1 MLIVIKNECII
12 KKKGHEVINKNFKKK
27 REKKEIRNMYSSSKY
42 SDFMDNQ
49 SSISNHYYS
58 TASHNKTIYIQEP
71 IYTTTQPQNVPLIVI
86 DPPTFPQVK
95 SYLLWSIVNLFCCGF
110 ITGLVT
116 TILSLRVIQL
126 KDKKLFKEANSLSDK
141 LMLLNLIITILGA
154 VIYLVAFPY
163 FYVAIY
169 PSLPKINY

>member
-1 MLIVIKNECII
+1 VFNHKLKEE
-12 KKKGHEVINKNFKKK
+12 KL
-27 REKKEIRNMYSSSKY
+27 REKKKTKMYSSSKY

-58 TASHNKTIYIQEP
+58 TTSNNKTIYIQEP
-71 IYTTTQPQNVPLIVI
+71 IYTTTQPQNVPLIII
-86 DPPTFPQVK
+86 DPPTHPQVN
-95 SYLLWSIVNLFCCGF
+95 SYIIWSIVNLLCCGF

-116 TILSLRVIQL
+116 TILSIRVIAL
-126 KDKKLFKEANSLSDK
+126 KDKRLFKEASSLSDK
-141 LMLLNLIITILGA
+141 IMLLNFIITILGA
-154 VIYLVAFPY
+154 VIYIVAFPY